1 MRLRFTLLFMIA
13 VTAVAQISKTV
24 ADNEYVRAL
33 KVEVQP
39 HAKTRLHEHT
49 MNRVMIYLQ
58 PGRQDLLYKDGRK
71 VLLQWKAGEAKWSP
85 ASGLHVAEITSN
97 NPVTIIEI
105 ELKKQSP
112 GTRSTS
118 DLDAVRVDPKHYR
131 VEFENSQVRVLRV
144 RIGPHEIAPLHE
156 HSLNRV
162 VTYLTSQKVRVTAD
176 DGQVSISQRKAG
188 EVSWAGPAKHR
199 EENLSDDAF
208 EVAVVEVK

>member
-1 MRLRFTLLFMIA
+1 MRPRFTLLFMIA

-112 GTRSTS
+112 GTRSIG
-118 DLDAVRVDPKHYR
+118 DLDPVRVDPKHYR

-176 DGQVSISQRKAG
+176 DGQVGMSQRKAG